1 MPQHHSTFKP
11 LTKLVFARLCL
22 ATRPGLQSLCLICL
36 ASGEGEAKEC
46 KRKPPS
52 PFPGPLP
59 LSAFS
64 PAGRKLQPERGGA
77 AGPGPRGH
85 MPRLHGPPTSNGV
98 KRHMVKA
105 KNGAAI
111 CLLGAMRNTFFQK
124 DIWTGR
130 KTWVPYVFWR
140 QGKNE
145 FLEKDIWS
153 GRKTWRPYVIW
164 QWRKKKL
171 LEIDIWSEQKTRAP
185 YVIWQ

>member
-1 MPQHHSTFKP
+1 MIN
-11 LTKLVFARLCL
+11 TKRKLCSMQSFCFCFTPHNLVFVYVF
-22 ATRPGLQSLCLICL
+22 
-36 ASGEGEAKEC
+36 SGEGEAKERR
-46 KRKPPS
+46 RKPPS
-52 PFPGPLP
+52 PVPGPLP

-64 PAGRKLQPERGGA
+64 LAGRKLQPERGGA
-77 AGPGPRGH
+77 AGPGPRGSL
-85 MPRLHGPPTSNGV
+85 PRLHGPPTSNGV

>member
-1 MPQHHSTFKP
+1 MCKIDTFRAMPIPKMSTQNERIFSDIEKIVDNI
-11 LTKLVFARLCL
+11 LEKSRD
-22 ATRPGLQSLCLICL
+22 
-36 ASGEGEAKEC
+36 GEENIE
-46 KRKPPS
+46 S
-52 PFPGPLP
+52 
-59 LSAFS
+59 
-64 PAGRKLQPERGGA
+64 
-77 AGPGPRGH
+77 
-85 MPRLHGPPTSNGV
+85 GPPTSNGV